1 MLLAALDRALDRVA
15 KFCVHHFKLRA
26 RPETFALVV
35 RLRGLILGVARPGWR
50 STTSHLPGP

>member
-1 MLLAALDRALDRVA
+1 MLLAALDRVA